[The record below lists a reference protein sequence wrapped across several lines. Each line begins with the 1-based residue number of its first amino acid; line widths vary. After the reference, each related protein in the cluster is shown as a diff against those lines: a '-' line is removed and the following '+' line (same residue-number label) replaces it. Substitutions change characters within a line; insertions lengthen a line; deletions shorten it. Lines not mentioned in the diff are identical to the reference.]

1 MYTELSRNN
10 FSEIYFRNVFEKYI
24 QEISVQVCS
33 IGIANIPIVAFS
45 WGKSKRKFVG
55 GNPFTNKV
63 FVHMQIPKFFEV

>member
-33 IGIANIPIVAFS
+33 IGIVNIPIVDFS
-45 WGKSKRKFVG
+45 WGRRKFVG